1 MSPNRKPPQQR
12 PPRPRHGGPRGQSAL
27 HLEPAPEHV
36 WEEAERLRLSSSY
49 WRQRTRSLEELLAD
63 PQRARTFLNCARG
76 ALIARQQRRT

>member
-1 MSPNRKPPQQR
+1 MSPTRKPLQRQR
-12 PPRPRHGGPRGQSAL
+12 PGAPRGQSAL